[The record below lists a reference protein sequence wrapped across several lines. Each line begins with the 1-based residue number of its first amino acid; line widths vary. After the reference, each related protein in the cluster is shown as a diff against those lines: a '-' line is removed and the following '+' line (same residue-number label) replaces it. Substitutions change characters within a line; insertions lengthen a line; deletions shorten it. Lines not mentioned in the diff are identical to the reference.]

1 MFLYNIEQIKV
12 KQIRLQ
18 KGIESLTGFVQFL
31 TTTTATTPATATTT
45 TTTTRC
51 CFRMSKRV

>member
-45 TTTTRC
+45 TIHDAFVC
-51 CFRMSKRV
+51 MSKRV